1 MLVPR
6 TRFMPNRNTLNPFKY
21 PLLTTIITQSKHFLL
36 TEFYQSVRFKMNPHR
51 VDIISGACRVMDSLQ
66 KRMSLS
72 TLVPVT
78 NWNSQGLKLILLF
91 CNYDMLLYLAAA
103 LIRLCHQSYKAF
115 SYLNIRIIQS
125 ILPIMPVVTF
135 NRQVPAL
142 IKHR

>member
-6 TRFMPNRNTLNPFKY
+6 TRFMTNRNTSKPLKY
-21 PLLTTIITQSKHFLL
+21 PLAITIIAHSKHFIQLK
-36 TEFYQSVRFKMNPHR
+36 FYQVVRNSRGADVF
-51 VDIISGACRVMDSLQ
+51 SGACLDTDSLQ

-72 TLVPVT
+72 ALVPVT

-103 LIRLCHQSYKAF
+103 LIRLCHQSYKAL

>member
-6 TRFMPNRNTLNPFKY
+6 NRTMTNRNTLNPFKY
-21 PLLTTIITQSKHFLL
+21 PLTTNIIAQNKHFIQLK
-36 TEFYQSVRFKMNPHR
+36 FYQVVRNSRGADVF
-51 VDIISGACRVMDSLQ
+51 SGACLDTDSLQ

-72 TLVPVT
+72 TPVPVT